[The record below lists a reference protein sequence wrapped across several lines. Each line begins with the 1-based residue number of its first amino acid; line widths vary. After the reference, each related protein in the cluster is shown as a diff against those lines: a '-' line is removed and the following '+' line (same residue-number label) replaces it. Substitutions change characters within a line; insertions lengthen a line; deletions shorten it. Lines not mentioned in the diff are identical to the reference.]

1 MVEILSTPDVGLELP
16 DELKHSLASSMFSLN
31 RNRFKS
37 LVSDFSAIA
46 TAELTDDALLA
57 YSLDG

>member
-1 MVEILSTPDVGLELP
+1 MVEILSTPEVGLELP
-16 DELKHSLASSMFSLN
+16 DELKQSLASSMFSLN

-46 TAELTDDALLA
+46 TGELTDDALLA